1 MACVNVSEKGT
12 ESVCEHI
19 CGSRLREWIFHATC
33 KHTDITYTHAGEFRK
48 LGMLLEQA
56 GRVDMSVMRDE
67 IDRVIAVS
75 SLASSLAHADES
87 LLSHEGI
94 EVPHTAAAP
103 RTCPGART
111 ATAPETVPVPDTV
124 SIARVVWGAGKHGEA
139 SGAGGQVEEL
149 HLTRAA
155 GIHHLSCCI
164 CEAL

>member
-33 KHTDITYTHAGEFRK
+33 KHTDITHTHAGEFRK

-103 RTCPGART
+103 RTYPRART
-111 ATAPETVPVPDTV
+111 ATAPGERLKVP
-124 SIARVVWGAGKHGEA
+124 AGLERFDSRGTEPFESFENQLQFLQNLLKF
-139 SGAGGQVEEL
+139 
-149 HLTRAA
+149 
-155 GIHHLSCCI
+155 
-164 CEAL
+164 

>member
-1 MACVNVSEKGT
+1 
-12 ESVCEHI
+12 
-19 CGSRLREWIFHATC
+19 
-33 KHTDITYTHAGEFRK
+33 
-48 LGMLLEQA
+48 
-56 GRVDMSVMRDE
+56 MSVMRDE

-103 RTCPGART
+103 RTYPRART
-111 ATAPETVPVPDTV
+111 ATAPGTVPVPV
-124 SIARVVWGAGKHGEA
+124 SIARVVWGAGKHGEV

-149 HLTRAA
+149 YLTREA

-164 CEAL
+164 CETLQLLHM

>member
-1 MACVNVSEKGT
+1 
-12 ESVCEHI
+12 
-19 CGSRLREWIFHATC
+19 
-33 KHTDITYTHAGEFRK
+33 
-48 LGMLLEQA
+48 MLLEQA

-103 RTCPGART
+103 RTYPRART
-111 ATAPETVPVPDTV
+111 ATAPGTVPVPDTV
-124 SIARVVWGAGKHGEA
+124 SIARVVWGAGKHGEV

-149 HLTRAA
+149 YLTREA